1 MKAKEKETK
10 KTLSVAELQTELRQ
24 LQEKRF
30 KLQFKHQVTPLQNG
44 LELRKMRREIARL
57 KTWINEKRESK

>member
-10 KTLSVAELQTELRQ
+10 KNLSVNELQSELRQ

-30 KLQFKHQVTPLQNG
+30 KLQFKHQVSPLQNG